1 MNDFAV
7 FSLLL
12 LGIIIVILILAG
24 RRCDVLAERVDVAE
38 ARLSLSRMGVS
49 TLLGEIEYV
58 GKKLKRAEG
67 ELADLQ
73 EVEGGGRRYGAGLGI
88 RDDLPF

>member
-24 RRCDVLAERVDVAE
+24 RRCDVLAERVKFE
-38 ARLSLSRMGVS
+38 ML
-49 TLLGEIEYV
+49 
-58 GKKLKRAEG
+58 RAEFH
-67 ELADLQ
+67 LTWARDLE
-73 EVEGGGRRYGAGLGI
+73 EVINRLNGTIDALK
-88 RDDLPF
+88 DDLVMSESRWEGKDNDTELRGVWDEPPF

>member
-12 LGIIIVILILAG
+12 LGIIIVILILAS
-24 RRCDVLAERVDVAE
+24 RRCVVLAERVDVAE

-58 GKKLKRAEG
+58 GKKLKRAEI
-67 ELADLQ
+67 EIADLR
-73 EVEGGGRRYGAGLGI
+73 EDEWRRGEDPFYEGPV
-88 RDDLPF
+88 DDLPF

>member
-24 RRCDVLAERVDVAE
+24 RRCDVLAERVKFE
-38 ARLSLSRMGVS
+38 ML
-49 TLLGEIEYV
+49 
-58 GKKLKRAEG
+58 RAEFHLTWARDLEEVINRLNAELEEG
-67 ELADLQ
+67 RVALADHQ

-88 RDDLPF
+88 RDEPPF